1 MKKKSLIALCMVI
14 VMLVSCMAFFVGCDK
29 NTPEDTTPKEYTIQY
44 TDDSGTHQ
52 ITVTAGMPYS
62 LEVIPERTGYVFA
75 GLFDAEVGG
84 TQYVSSTGASI
95 SPFND
100 GKNIV
105 LFPQFRAKDYTVIL
119 DYQGSTVTGGRQFTV
134 AYGSSLPELPK
145 NLTAEHKEFVGWYTQ
160 ANCEGT
166 QVADKFGLIPV
177 VSVLNDTNFDL
188 SGEYVYLYAG
198 FEVEKFTV
206 TCCFEAGMDTED
218 VKVEYDTPVNQI
230 VPNTRV
236 NGQAPLT
243 WSKTQGGEVF
253 NGKVTGDMVLYAVE
267 YAPVI
272 ELDSNGGS
280 KVKPVVARA
289 GSTISLPT
297 PTKEMAKFAYWE
309 DMQGNKFT
317 SATMPN
323 KSLSLKAVWQA
334 KLVFDENGGSD
345 VDDISVA
352 AGNKIILPTPEKDGF
367 VFAGWYTAEKEQ
379 YTSTTMPSAGIKLK
393 AGWYKEK
400 IKIYGSSS
408 SEGYSGWLTK
418 GSENRQSASWRQ
430 EWDLS
435 EIIPPTG
442 ARIHIKYINTVRL
455 GDGNG
460 GKIIFRQYYY
470 DNNIIGESYC
480 LGFNETEVNT
490 TSRKEVAF
498 ETDLIMK
505 SDTLYVAWYAKNIGT
520 ASEKVYFKRVSLE
533 VTYPDTTNLYL

>member
-289 GSTISLPT
+289 GATISLPT

-379 YTSTTMPSAGIKLK
+379 YTSTTMPSVGLTLK

-400 IKIYGSSS
+400 TDTIVVIGSTNEAKSDTKVPSTSKMCYTFNYSKYFSDNKYYNVKIDWHAKLKTSKTTTVSLYVDFYSQKQISSTYLMEKKS
-408 SEGYSGWLTK
+408 FDNVINQYRDYNFTTTFNINDNFYICWYAPSGYSGSRYGIYLL
-418 GSENRQSASWRQ
+418 
-430 EWDLS
+430 DF
-435 EIIPPTG
+435 
-442 ARIHIKYINTVRL
+442 YYTVH
-455 GDGNG
+455 
-460 GKIIFRQYYY
+460 
-470 DNNIIGESYC
+470 
-480 LGFNETEVNT
+480 
-490 TSRKEVAF
+490 
-498 ETDLIMK
+498 
-505 SDTLYVAWYAKNIGT
+505 YA
-520 ASEKVYFKRVSLE
+520 
-533 VTYPDTTNLYL
+533 DTTNLYL